1 MGWKWPKKLTFSF
14 LRLKT
19 RTKVKNYSF
28 FRKKFSYLCKQL
40 VRRQTSQ
47 DTVLRAA
54 AALRGEADKKKTLY
68 FPNYS
73 TNMMYDKNYEAPAM
87 NSWSVETEL
96 GFAMSDFNE
105 NTDFQ
110 GFGEDN
116 SWSW

>member
-1 MGWKWPKKLTFSF
+1 MKKLTFSL
-14 LRLKT
+14 LRSKT
-19 RTKVKNYSF
+19 RTKVKKYSV
-28 FRKKFSYLCKQL
+28 FRKKFSYLCKRQVP
-40 VRRQTSQ
+40 VRRRRTRYCG
-47 DTVLRAA
+47 LRP
-54 AALRGEADKKKTLY
+54 RCEARRTKKRTLY
-68 FPNYS
+68 FSNYS

-87 NSWSVETEL
+87 NSWNVETEL